1 LISEYVYEDVR
12 YLIFEDI
19 GCLNSTYQTWV
30 EVIINPFPCLVLAII
45 AVVYAILSFC
55 AFRRIRD
62 QSKVLLSIHSGLTN
76 GRYIRLMFLAAMV
89 AICSL
94 GAQSYALTVSMSDGI
109 APWTS
114 FKELHANI
122 SVVPKQ
128 SAQHWRSGSD
138 SADLEFDRWLW
149 VICALLFFAFFG
161 FSDEA
166 MKHYRYAMSLAGSYV
181 GVSSKSFGSHSSS
194 SRYVI

>member
-1 LISEYVYEDVR
+1 MR

-62 QSKVLLSIHSGLTN
+62 QSKILLSIHSGLTN

-94 GAQSYALTVSMSDGI
+94 GAQSYVLTVSMSDGI

-128 SAQHWRSGSD
+128 SAQQWRSGSD

-181 GVSSKSFGSHSSS
+181 GVSSGSFGSHSSS
-194 SRYVI
+194 SRYII